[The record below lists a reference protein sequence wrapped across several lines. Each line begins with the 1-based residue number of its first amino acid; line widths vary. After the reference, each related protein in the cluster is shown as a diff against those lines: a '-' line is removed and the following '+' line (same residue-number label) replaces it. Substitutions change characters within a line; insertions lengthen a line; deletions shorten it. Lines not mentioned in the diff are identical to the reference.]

1 MTNINK
7 VLLLLA
13 LSGITL
19 AAGAQEKIVNPDITY
34 SGTPKTYK
42 LAGLAV
48 TGIEGYEDYV
58 LTGISGLSIGQELE
72 IPGTAVTDAVKR
84 YWKHGLFSDVSITAD
99 SIVGDNIYLKIH
111 LAPRPR
117 ISTINYNGL
126 KKTEREDMEKKL
138 GLLKGGQITPNM
150 IDRARVLAKKYFD
163 EKGYKNAEINIR
175 QRDDVAAKNQVIL
188 DIDVDKKEKLKV
200 RKITIDGDN
209 QLGDKKIKGSLFTKG
224 AFSRTPEVEEVHSRT
239 LGGRQ
244 EETHHEVQRIWF
256 P

>member
-1 MTNINK
+1 MTKINK
-7 VLLLLA
+7 VLMLLA
-13 LSGITL
+13 LSGVSLTMS
-19 AAGAQEKIVNPDITY
+19 AQQKIVNPDITY

-42 LAGLAV
+42 LAGLTV

-58 LTGISGLSIGQELE
+58 LTGISGLTVGQELE
-72 IPGTAVTDAVKR
+72 VPGTAITDAVKR
-84 YWKHGLFSDVSITAD
+84 YWKHGLFSDVSISAD

-126 KKTEREDMEKKL
+126 KKSEREDMEKKL

-150 IDRARVLAKKYFD
+150 IDRAKILAKKYFED
-163 EKGYKNAEINIR
+163 KGYKNAEVFIR

-200 RKITIDGDN
+200 RSIIMMATTSWAKRR
-209 QLGDKKIKGSLFTKG
+209 LKEPCLARVPLLKPMRLVSLQT
-224 AFSRTPEVEEVHSRT
+224 S
-239 LGGRQ
+239 
-244 EETHHEVQRIWF
+244 
-256 P
+256 